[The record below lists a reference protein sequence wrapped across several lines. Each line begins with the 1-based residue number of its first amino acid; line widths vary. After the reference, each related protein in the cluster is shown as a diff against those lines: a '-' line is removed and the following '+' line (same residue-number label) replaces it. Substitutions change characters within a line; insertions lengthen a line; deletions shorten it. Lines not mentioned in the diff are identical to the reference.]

1 MADFRV
7 IRPRPG
13 FRVMLNQVDICAGL
27 CAPDVMAC
35 FDFGQ
40 LAAMRDAIN
49 AELVRRGERMPPS
62 DEGEPT

>member
-13 FRVMLNQVDICAGL
+13 FRVMLNQVDICDGL
-27 CAPDVMAC
+27 CQLDVMAC
-35 FDFGQ
+35 FTHGQ

-49 AELVRRGERMPPS
+49 AELVRRGELMPELE
-62 DEGEPT
+62 DRG